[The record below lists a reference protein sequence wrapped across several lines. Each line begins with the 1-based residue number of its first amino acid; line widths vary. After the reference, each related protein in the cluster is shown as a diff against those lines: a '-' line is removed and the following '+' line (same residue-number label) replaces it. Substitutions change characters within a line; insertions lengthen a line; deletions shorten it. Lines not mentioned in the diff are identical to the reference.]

1 MEEDSPVATPK
12 PSKRVEEPVETPAV
26 NPSNVK
32 GNVKPT
38 LEESQMGL
46 LDYQVKLQWQLIIY
60 CTAKQQKCS
69 YFAYSI

>member
-46 LDYQVKLQWQLIIY
+46 LDYQVKLQ
-60 CTAKQQKCS
+60 
-69 YFAYSI
+69 